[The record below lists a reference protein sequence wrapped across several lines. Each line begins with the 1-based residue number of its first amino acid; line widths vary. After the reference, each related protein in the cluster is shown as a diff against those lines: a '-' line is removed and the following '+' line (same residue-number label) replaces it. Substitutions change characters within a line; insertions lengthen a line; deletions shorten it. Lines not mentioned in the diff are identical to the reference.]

1 MNAYKHEIKSPS
13 SRKTPACY
21 SRRGAIKLLIIYSS
35 NSLLMP
41 SAVVAK
47 KRKVIEEAARELP
60 SEEKF
65 H

>member
-1 MNAYKHEIKSPS
+1 
-13 SRKTPACY
+13 
-21 SRRGAIKLLIIYSS
+21 
-35 NSLLMP
+35 MP